1 MPHLTTDNLVFYGTA
16 AVLAM
21 LFVYLWRRKELLS
34 VFTGGRWWLTWM
46 AIAILTLMD
55 ELTSIFYAPAEAFRF
70 IGESAIIFIALTSI
84 LMRFL
89 ANRMT
94 EIAQILE
101 HHNIKGGGVY
111 SFSYF
116 VLGPTA
122 SFIAVASI
130 FVTYVLTASISTV
143 SAVQNGL
150 SLFDVHPAVAM
161 AVNFAIVWG
170 VAGLNILGIRENAR
184 FTFGIFTVAAT
195 VLILLLVSGFLAI
208 DGVQAARIGNAATGA
223 FDRFLTLDLGQQ
235 TLNIGYLVI
244 GTSSCILAYS
254 GIESVIQTA
263 GLVRSWHDIRKAY
276 LFLAVTV
283 GIFTPLISML
293 VLSSPLDPMH
303 HETDLITQ
311 YAVML
316 RGTGF
321 GLLVSAV
328 ASFTLIMAVNTAYVA
343 SSELLERV
351 AEKYDFHWLSKV
363 NHRHSLYRIHIIS
376 AILYSVIIVV
386 TSGQQAL
393 LAEMYAIG
401 LIASFAINMGSLL
414 VYRYFK
420 GTKEIGVYFTHR
432 SMTLIVFIIVVASLG
447 YLMVMRPYGTALWAI
462 TTGLFLFI
470 GLGIARKRSPEIK
483 ELRQTDNPFEL
494 IAWLGAHE
502 GDRIHLYFRRPKEE
516 GGIEGMDSSR
526 AYISFYSAR
535 QGIPSRAGENHFRFP
550 FTLESVY
557 SSICTIIDLIR
568 YELPHMRLSVH
579 LGWPMSS
586 WMDRWAIGI
595 LVMNLMRLP
604 KKYPGVTF
612 RIEYDGREDVKG

>member
-1 MPHLTTDNLVFYGTA
+1 ML
-16 AVLAM
+16 AVL
-21 LFVYLWRRKELLS
+21 FIYLWRRKELLS
-34 VFTGGRWWLTWM
+34 VFAGGRWWLTWL
-46 AIAILTLMD
+46 AIAIITLMD
-55 ELTSIFYAPAEAFRF
+55 ELTSIFYAPSEAFRF

-101 HHNIKGGGVY
+101 HHQIKGGGVY

-130 FVTYVLTASISTV
+130 LVTYVLTASISTV
-143 SAVQNGL
+143 SSVNNGL
-150 SLFDVHPAVAM
+150 SLFNVSPIVAM

-170 VAGLNILGIRENAR
+170 VAGLNIMGIRENAR
-184 FTFGIFTVAAT
+184 FTFGIFTIAAF
-195 VLILLLVSGFLAI
+195 VLILLLVSGFLAM
-208 DGVQAARIGNAATGA
+208 DGEQAARIGHSTTVVFSRLA
-223 FDRFLTLDLGQQ
+223 TLDLGEHS
-235 TLNIGYLVI
+235 LNIGYLII
-244 GTSSCILAYS
+244 GASSCILAYS

-276 LFLAVTV
+276 LFLAITV

-293 VLSSPLDPMH
+293 VLSSPIDPAV

-316 RGTGF
+316 NGRTF
-321 GLLVSAV
+321 GLIVSAV

-351 AEKYDFHWLSKV
+351 AEKYDFQWLTKS
-363 NHRHSLYRIHIIS
+363 NTRHSLYRIHVLS
-376 AILYSVIIVV
+376 ACLYSLIIVI

-401 LIASFAINMGSLL
+401 LVASFAINMGALL

-420 GTKEIGVYFTHR
+420 GTKEVQHYFTHR
-432 SMTLIVFIIVVASLG
+432 SVTLLVFLIIVACLV
-447 YLMVMRPYGTALWAI
+447 YLAFMRPYGTLLWAI
-462 TTGLFLFI
+462 TTGVFVFV
-470 GLGIARKRSPEIK
+470 GLGIARKRAPEIR

-494 IAWLGAHE
+494 IAWLGGHE
-502 GDRIHLYFRRPKEE
+502 GDTIHLFFRRPKEE
-516 GGIEGMDSSR
+516 GRSEHLDSSR
-526 AYISFYSAR
+526 AYISFYSPR
-535 QGIPSRAGENHFRFP
+535 QGIPEKAGENHYRFP
-550 FTLESVY
+550 FSLESVY
-557 SSICTIIDLIR
+557 GSICTIIDLIR
-568 YELPHMRLSVH
+568 YELPHMHLTVH

-586 WMDRWAIGI
+586 WMDRLAIGI

-604 KKYPGVTF
+604 KKYPDVAF
-612 RIEYDGREDVKG
+612 KIEYGGKE